1 MAKIT
6 KNTVLEVKR
15 LKRLYPDKTN
25 AEISMTVSPR
35 ISDTS
40 VSSILRGRYDHLL
53 SDKMTENVKHLRL
66 YEQKDIIAAD
76 KLIMDNPNIP
86 MSEIAKMDG
95 CNVSAE
101 VLCRIS
107 VGLYDD
113 IIKQKNE
120 NAAKNIADSAQSS
133 ARTHMTR
140 SSFQDKEYRQA
151 MDELHNIIFHEPIGA
166 DVQEQCKEN
175 RVECLKCGS
184 KNVRTVAVLCSK
196 GKTAKLK
203 CNSCGQVM
211 YLSTDDWSKDGKR
224 YERRTW

>member
-25 AEISMTVSPR
+25 VEISRMVSPR

-53 SDKMTENVKHLRL
+53 SDKITKNVKHLRL
-66 YEQKDIIAAD
+66 YEQEDIIAAD
-76 KLIMDNPNIP
+76 KLIMDNPDLP

-113 IIKQKNE
+113 IIEQNNE
-120 NAAKNIADSAQSS
+120 NVAKNA
-133 ARTHMTR
+133 R
-140 SSFQDKEYRQA
+140 SSFEDKEYRQA
-151 MDELHNIIFHEPIGA
+151 MDELRNIIWYKPIKA
-166 DVQEQCKEN
+166 DVQPYVDDNLVK
-175 RVECLKCGS
+175 CLKCGS
-184 KNVRTVAVLCSK
+184 ENVSVVDVLISK

-224 YERRTW
+224 YERRMW

>member
-25 AEISMTVSPR
+25 AEIAGTVSPR

-76 KLIMDNPNIP
+76 KLIMDNPNLS

-113 IIKQKNE
+113 IIEQNNE
-120 NAAKNIADSAQSS
+120 NAAKN
-133 ARTHMTR
+133 TK
-140 SSFQDKEYRQA
+140 SSFQHKEYREA
-151 MDELHNIIFHEPIGA
+151 MDELHDIIYLKPTKA
-166 DVQEQCKEN
+166 NVQEHYKEN

-184 KNVRTVAVLCSK
+184 KNVGTVATLCSK
-196 GKTAKLK
+196 GMTAKLK
-203 CNSCGQVM
+203 CGLCGQVM

-224 YERRTW
+224 YERRMW